1 MEYIAFKNL
10 ITIKNVDT
18 LDLKNT
24 LDCGQCFR
32 WSENEDKSFTGVAF
46 GRQITVRKN
55 QNDLILENTN
65 ENDFLSFWAEYFDL
79 NTDYKK
85 ITGEIA
91 KIHPVLND
99 AIKKVSGIRILKQEP
114 FEALITFIIS
124 QNNNIGRIK
133 GIVSRLCECFGDKIC
148 DNVYTFPTAK
158 KLSALSPD
166 DLQPLRAGFRA
177 RYIIDAAQK
186 VNNGE
191 VDLEALRTME
201 FEQAEKELMKI
212 IGVGKKVADCT
223 LLFGLYRIEAFPLD
237 VWMKRAME
245 KIFTDMTPKD
255 FGEYAGIAQQYIF
268 HYSRTNPDLFK
279 DI

>member
-85 ITGEIA
+85 ITVEIA

-114 FEALITFIIS
+114 FETLITFIIS

-212 IGVGKKVADCT
+212 VGVGKKVADCT